1 MEEREV
7 GGVAQRESKAFGK
20 WVRWLAVA
28 TATFTVTLLLSWG
41 NPPPNTTVVSSG
53 TETVGSPSKIGE
65 FFDVSE
71 ASAKNK
77 NKKNKNKKNKK
88 SQKPKP
94 APIANPVPTEPGPGV
109 TPTPDPGPTHATF
122 GINLAGG
129 EFGSNLPGTY
139 NWDYTYPTA
148 QELDYYKGK
157 GRLVVRV
164 PFRWER
170 LQRTLNGPLD
180 PTEMARI
187 DTIMG
192 DARSRGMVVLLDCHN
207 FGRYKVDGT
216 NEQVLGTSQVPN
228 AAFADLWRKIAD
240 RYKNESAVYGYGL
253 MNEPH
258 DMGDDKRWPT
268 AAQMTVDEIRKVD
281 TAHTILVAGDH
292 WSGAHSWRNTSNEN
306 LDIQDPANRLVYEAH
321 QYFDND
327 HSGIYDQSY
336 DGEGANPGVG
346 VDRVRPF
353 VEWLR
358 AKGKK
363 GFVGEFGVPGNDPR
377 WNTALDNFL
386 SYLKANNVGGTYWAG
401 GPWWG
406 NYPLS
411 IEPTNN
417 FATDKPQMS
426 VLQKHP

>member
-1 MEEREV
+1 M
-7 GGVAQRESKAFGK
+7 AA
-20 WVRWLAVA
+20 
-28 TATFTVTLLLSWG
+28 LLLSWSG
-41 NPPPNTTVVSSG
+41 PPPDTTVASPG
-53 TETVGSPSKIGE
+53 TQTVESPSTIGE
-65 FFDVSE
+65 VFGASQ

-77 NKKNKNKKNKK
+77 NMKNTKKKNKI
-88 SQKPKP
+88 SQRPKP
-94 APIANPVPTEPGPGV
+94 VPSANLVPEQSGPGV
-109 TPTPDPGPTHATF
+109 ASTPSSGPTRATF
-122 GINLAGG
+122 GIALAGG
-129 EFGSNLPGTY
+129 EFGSRLPGTY

-148 QELDYYKGK
+148 QELDYYKAK

-170 LQRTLNGPLD
+170 LQRTLNGPLE
-180 PTEMARI
+180 PTEMSRI
-187 DTIMG
+187 DSIIG

-216 NEQVLGTSQVPN
+216 NEQILGTSRVPK

-258 DMGDDKRWPT
+258 DMGNDKRWPR
-268 AAQMTVDEIRKVD
+268 AAQTAVDEIRKVD

-306 LDIQDPANRLVYEAH
+306 LDIQDPANRLLYEAH

-336 DGEGANPGVG
+336 AREGANPDVG
-346 VDRVRPF
+346 VVRVRPF
-353 VEWLR
+353 VKWLR

-363 GFVGEFGVPGNDPR
+363 GFVGEFGVPSNDPR
-377 WNTALDNFL
+377 WNTVLDNFL
-386 SYLKANNVGGTYWAG
+386 SYLNANNVGGTYWAG

-406 NYPLS
+406 DYPLS

-426 VLQKHP
+426 VLQKYP